1 MYFSICSLLK
11 NAVAKTEEE
20 IEITEQAVSDFEQQL
35 MLPENATDFEKS
47 MEITKKLEES
57 KAKLEELYEAWE
69 EYSAQ
74 LADKQG
80 N

>member
-1 MYFSICSLLK
+1 
-11 NAVAKTEEE
+11 
-20 IEITEQAVSDFEQQL
+20 

>member
-1 MYFSICSLLK
+1 MS
-11 NAVAKTEEE
+11 KTEEE
-20 IEITEQAVSDFEQQL
+20 IEVTEQAVSEYEEQL

-74 LADKQG
+74 LADKQS